1 MELNGISET
10 TFNMQN
16 LNLSYQH
23 GGHIYRFAQEA
34 GCHWD
39 EIIDFSSNINPHQAV
54 QLNTIAPGLIAPY
67 AEPDYHQLKQQL
79 KRRYPAFQ
87 HTSIEPFNGASAAIF
102 ALFRFLQPT
111 QCTFYAPLYAEYKRI
126 AALLNCQQQL
136 INRLE
141 TLTTPVKP
149 YSTIVFVN
157 PTTPDGTCYD
167 LTPLLETWITANCTI
182 IIDESF
188 LDFTNAMSI
197 ATKIIDYEKLFV
209 IKSLTKFYGC
219 AGVRIGLI
227 AGSEKMI
234 TALRQ
239 QEPAWKLSSWD
250 MNYIG
255 QALNN
260 NQFITDTLTQT
271 QQNRHDLKEILL
283 ASKLFSQIF
292 ESDANFILAKL
303 ANLDGYQLQ
312 QKLKPYRILIRICDN
327 FDFLD
332 ASYVRLAVKKAEDIL
347 RLKTA
352 LESIQ

>member
-1 MELNGISET
+1 M
-10 TFNMQN
+10 
-16 LNLSYQH
+16 
-23 GGHIYRFAQEA
+23 
-34 GCHWD
+34 
-39 EIIDFSSNINPHQAV
+39 NPA
-54 QLNTIAPGLIAPY
+54 
-67 AEPDYHQLKQQL
+67 
-79 KRRYPAFQ
+79 
-87 HTSIEPFNGASAAIF
+87 
-102 ALFRFLQPT
+102 
-111 QCTFYAPLYAEYKRI
+111 
-126 AALLNCQQQL
+126 
-136 INRLE
+136 
-141 TLTTPVKP
+141 
-149 YSTIVFVN
+149 
-157 PTTPDGTCYD
+157 TPDGTCYD
-167 LTPLLETWITANCTI
+167 LTPLLETWITAHCTI

-188 LDFTNAMSI
+188 LDFTNATSI
-197 ATKIIDYEKLFV
+197 ATRIMDYEKLFV

-260 NQFITDTLTQT
+260 NQFIADTLTQT

-283 ASKLFSQIF
+283 ASKHFCQVF
-292 ESDANFILAKL
+292 DSDANFILAKL

-312 QKLKPYRILIRICDN
+312 QKLKPYRILIRVCDN